1 MGFLADRLNR
11 LGVEDRLLALGAAEG
26 DAVMIGPDDNAVVF
40 DFRPMVDAGATSL
53 GARRGEDDRFD
64 EKRPAA
70 RRREAID
77 EAYDERGEGE
87 ARADVARRLSEGQ
100 DR

>member
-1 MGFLADRLNR
+1 MASTA
-11 LGVEDRLLALGAAEG
+11 VQQLGAAEG
-26 DAVMIGPDDNAVVF
+26 DAVMIGPDDSAVVF

-53 GARRGEDDRFD
+53 GARRGEDERFD

-77 EAYDERGEGE
+77 EVYDERGEGE
-87 ARADVARRLSEGQ
+87 ARADVARRLRGDQ